1 MMRLC
6 QAAALLLLCML
17 ALGRGSHY
25 CPYQHKHLG
34 TNILKFH
41 GVSGPGGGGHV
52 LGSDH
57 SEESEDMPRPSFWT
71 AERLV
76 R

>member
-1 MMRLC
+1 MMSLC
-6 QAAALLLLCML
+6 QAAALLVTCWV

-34 TNILKFH
+34 TNILNFH
-41 GVSGPGGGGHV
+41 GVSGPGGGGHHRE
-52 LGSDH
+52 DIEK
-57 SEESEDMPRPSFWT
+57 SEYMPRPSFWT
-71 AERLV
+71 AERLL

>member
-1 MMRLC
+1 MSSC
-6 QAAALLLLCML
+6 QAAVLLSCIL

-34 TNILKFH
+34 SNILKFH
-41 GVSGPGGGGHV
+41 GMSGPGGGGRD

>member
-1 MMRLC
+1 MRLC
-6 QAAALLLLCML
+6 QAAALLVSCML

-41 GVSGPGGGGHV
+41 GVSGPGGGGHHR
-52 LGSDH
+52 GDI
-57 SEESEDMPRPSFWT
+57 EESEDMPRPSFWT